1 MPMLGKF
8 RMKALW
14 RTLVGGLYLI
24 LFVSFILPLLL
35 VVGVVLG
42 IADVLWQFVFNK
54 EGIKPMNLFRSAWMT
69 QVQNATWA
77 LTGEGEFQ
85 LALA

>member
-1 MPMLGKF
+1 MLGKY
-8 RMKALW
+8 RMDALG
-14 RTLVGGLYLI
+14 RVIVGGLYLI
-24 LFVSFILPLLL
+24 LFLAFILPLLL
-35 VVGVVLG
+35 VVGVVL
-42 IADVLWQFVFNK
+42 AVVDVIWQFILNR
-54 EGIKPMNLFRSAWMT
+54 EGIEPMNLFRSAWMT

>member
-1 MPMLGKF
+1 MLGKY
-8 RMKALW
+8 RMDALG
-14 RTLVGGLYLI
+14 RVVVGGLYLI
-24 LFVSFILPLLL
+24 LFISFILPLLL
-35 VVGVVLG
+35 FVGVVLA
-42 IADVLWQFVFNK
+42 IVDVVWQFVLNR
-54 EGIKPMNLFRSAWMT
+54 EGIEPMNLFRSAWMV